1 MSTLTSIDI
10 GLINAAIQI
19 RKTSEL
25 GVQRMMRSLQERG
38 YLDRYPIAVAPAAD
52 GFKLLDG
59 NHRVEAARRLEI
71 SRIPAQVYEDLTP
84 NDEYRIA
91 YESNAGHDAI
101 VPQDWTDNAEFIWSL
116 AGLGKTQ
123 AEIAE
128 IMRWSVSLV
137 KQYSALRAI
146 SSEAWQIVVVTVKAG
161 LVTTQD
167 TDPVTAAVTTVTGVF
182 TEGLL
187 RSITSLTSEQ
197 QLWLVKSLAAGKMDK
212 AQFKAAAEK
221 AKARNGWRTEAARR
235 LKDLPDEYLERAYDR
250 IDKGAFDKETV
261 ASEAF
266 EKLIQHLLKDY
277 ANMIKLT
284 FHTASAAQLLDILE
298 PNSIDVIL
306 TDPPYEREFLPVYED
321 LAKLAAHVL
330 KPGGSLMVMV
340 GQSYL
345 PEIMALMTPYLRYH
359 WQLCY
364 LTPGGQAVQLWQRNV
379 NTFWKPVLWYVK
391 GEYNG
396 KWLGDVARSNV
407 NDNDK
412 RFHHWGQS
420 ESGMADLFDRVAN
433 QGDVILDPFLGG
445 GTTGVVAVS
454 LGHEFIGA
462 DIDPAVVETA
472 RQRIQEARN
481 GR

>member
-10 GLINAAIQI
+10 GLITAAIQI
-19 RKTSEL
+19 RKTSEP

-59 NHRVEAARRLEI
+59 NHRVEAARRLEL

-91 YESNAGHDAI
+91 YESNAGHDAV

-128 IMRWSVSLV
+128 IMRWGRGQVS
-137 KQYSALRAI
+137 QYQLLRGITAD
-146 SSEAWQIVVVTVKAG
+146 AWQIVVA
-161 LVTTQD
+161 TTKQPAVASGED
-167 TDPVTAAVTTVTGVF
+167 AVVASDATAVARPF
-182 TEGLL
+182 TERLL
-187 RSITSLTSEQ
+187 RDITCLTAEQ
-197 QLWLVKSLAAGKMDK
+197 QLSLAKNLAAGKMNK

-221 AKARNGWRTEAARR
+221 MKARNGWRTEAARR
-235 LKDLPDEYLERAYDR
+235 LKDLPDEYLQRAYER
-250 IDKGAFDKETV
+250 IDKGAFDRETV

-321 LAKLAAHVL
+321 LAKLAAHAL
-330 KPGGSLMVMV
+330 KPGGSLVVMV

-345 PEIMALMTPYLRYH
+345 PDVVELMAPHMRYH
-359 WQLCY
+359 WTLCY

-462 DIDPAVVETA
+462 DIDPTIVETA

>member
-91 YESNAGHDAI
+91 YESNAGHDAV

-128 IMRWSVSLV
+128 IMRWGRGQVSNYVLL
-137 KQYSALRAI
+137 KSI
-146 SSEAWQIVVVTVKAG
+146 CPEAWQLIVATTKATSVATEENAVVA
-161 LVTTQD
+161 
-167 TDPVTAAVTTVTGVF
+167 PNATAVAF
-182 TEGLL
+182 SENLL
-187 RSITSLTSEQ
+187 RSITCLTAEQ
-197 QLWLVKSLAAGKMDK
+197 QRWLVKSLAAGKMDK

-221 AKARNGWRTEAARR
+221 AKERNGWRTEAARR

-250 IDKGAFDKETV
+250 IAKGAFDKETMP
-261 ASEAF
+261 SEAF

-284 FHTASAAQLLDILE
+284 FHTASVAQLLDILE

-321 LAKLAAHVL
+321 LAKLAAHAL
-330 KPGGSLMVMV
+330 KPGGSLVVMV

-345 PEIMALMTPYLRYH
+345 GEIMKLMAPHMRYH
-359 WQLCY
+359 WTLCY